1 MPSVGQNLTVLLLFC
16 QEFYHRKTTHK
27 QGFSKPNFSV
37 TMKATFQ
44 SMRRN
49 INNVEIVE
57 PPIGE
62 LTKKYSAFSAIK
74 RACLTGCGCL
84 VLVIIGIIIFIRLAL
99 GSGPE
104 TLKAVPS
111 NFPSD
116 IPIYDRDSIEQ
127 ITFISGKYKNR
138 GIEIAA
144 FFPKLILSPLL
155 ATMNK
160 GNQDDPSVDKIT
172 SVKNLWQTISTPVS
186 DHRDTVQIEWR
197 KLDADPFFI
206 IGYYKT
212 ELQKSGYDIEVES
225 EGNNVQQFSFSK
237 KEVSG
242 SMYVQGPPGQGSEY
256 ALLTVNL
263 EGTDD
268 YVKDSQ

>member
-1 MPSVGQNLTVLLLFC
+1 
-16 QEFYHRKTTHK
+16 
-27 QGFSKPNFSV
+27 
-37 TMKATFQ
+37 
-44 SMRRN
+44 MRRN

-84 VLVIIGIIIFIRLAL
+84 VFVIIAIIIIIRLVM

-104 TLKAVPS
+104 TLKSIPE

-116 IPIYDRDSIEQ
+116 IPVYDPDSIQQ

-144 FFPKLILSPLL
+144 LFPKIILSPLL
-155 ATMNK
+155 VTLDK
-160 GNQDDPSVDKIT
+160 GSQNNVENDKTT
-172 SVKNLWQTISTPVS
+172 SIKNLWATISEPVS

-197 KLDADPFFI
+197 KLNADPFFI

-212 ELQKSGYDIEVES
+212 ELKKESYNIDVES
-225 EGNNVQQFSFSK
+225 EGSNVQQFSFSK
-237 KEVSG
+237 GTISG

-256 ALLTVNL
+256 AVLTVNL
-263 EGTDD
+263 VTKPE
-268 YVKDSQ
+268 